1 MAKKKSGSIAV
12 PFLITIFIGLII
24 IGGMAFGVY
33 RYFGFGKQS
42 APPEPTPRISQSV
55 TSEDSHT
62 ILLVLDVPEQKCAQT
77 FVLMRS
83 NPAKKQLLFI
93 GIPTNTIAI
102 VEGSQQSMQGS
113 YDRGG
118 AATAA
123 KFVEQAFGLTV
134 DRYMKFDSASF
145 RKICDIFG
153 GVTCSVN
160 ADIAGFNNDGSQ
172 QYLKSEQIETYVTYS
187 LFKDGETER
196 AFTAAS
202 LLSSMVNQADG
213 KRIADSFD
221 TNFNL
226 IINMIESNV
235 TSVDYKK
242 RKNAVKYMFEN
253 GSSIAVSLSLD
264 GTPSGND
271 FIASDNFLTTI
282 KKEYFSE

>member
-12 PFLITIFIGLII
+12 PFLITIFVGLII

-33 RYFGFGKQS
+33 RYFGFGKEA
-42 APPEPTPRISQSV
+42 APPEPTPRISQKI
-55 TSEDSHT
+55 TYEDSHT
-62 ILLVLDVPEQKCAQT
+62 ILFVLDEPEQKCAQT

-83 NPAKKQLLFI
+83 IPAKKQLLFI
-93 GIPTNTIAI
+93 GIPTNTIAL
-102 VEGSQQSMQGS
+102 VDGTQQSMQGS

-123 KFVEQAFGLTV
+123 KFVEQVFGITV
-134 DRYMKFDSASF
+134 DRYMKFEPESF

-153 GVTCSVN
+153 GVTYSVN

-187 LFKDGETER
+187 LFKDGESER

-202 LLSSMVNQADG
+202 VMSSMVNQADG

-221 TNFNL
+221 TNFNI
-226 IINMIESNV
+226 IINMVESNI

-253 GSSIAVSLSLD
+253 GSSIAVSLSFD

-271 FIASDNFLTTI
+271 FIPSENFLSTI